1 MHKHIDSW
9 KNSTE
14 AFNSQLQRNI
24 SELHGN
30 FPPHWDNFLCVIQEN
45 DDITRV
51 VEVGCGA
58 GAYCFLSGEN
68 GLDYIGYDYSDY
80 AVSLARQTWKGNFVK
95 SNYSDLTSE
104 HIKAGDIVVANA
116 LCDVLPNANECLEHL
131 LKLGSEN
138 LLIQRVRVTQK
149 DNYFLEYKAYDL
161 MTYEFYHNEKQL
173 SDTIEKY
180 GYKLEKIY
188 LYDNIY
194 DLLIGKKN
202 DEK

>member
-1 MHKHIDSW
+1 M
-9 KNSTE
+9 
-14 AFNSQLQRNI
+14 Q
-24 SELHGN
+24 
-30 FPPHWDNFLCVIQEN
+30 
-45 DDITRV
+45 
-51 VEVGCGA
+51 
-58 GAYCFLSGEN
+58 
-68 GLDYIGYDYSDY
+68 
-80 AVSLARQTWKGNFVK
+80 
-95 SNYSDLTSE
+95 
-104 HIKAGDIVVANA
+104 
-116 LCDVLPNANECLEHL
+116 
-131 LKLGSEN
+131 
-138 LLIQRVRVTQK
+138 VTQK